1 MSPTMPEFQKPEP
14 LKVTCTSA
22 DCENELHCFKQLR
35 RMTDEQRGKCRY
47 CEADLVDWDR
57 VHVRNFADVAYTFA
71 ALKNEMIRHHFFHNE
86 IDERAIRHAQRKGR
100 IQLKEAVRHR
110 LAKYLAPA
118 EPARD
123 GRQTPFEGNAI
134 FYAQHAT
141 ATCCR
146 TCLEY
151 WHDIPKGYE
160 LTIQERAYCAALV
173 DCFLDERLPNLADKP
188 VKVPNMR
195 RASRN
200 GAGIARP

>member
-1 MSPTMPEFQKPEP
+1 MPEFQVPPP
-14 LKVTCTSA
+14 LNIKCTLA
-22 DCENELHCFKQLR
+22 DCENELHCFKQLKK
-35 RMTDEQRGKCRY
+35 MTEEQRGKCRY
-47 CEADLVDWDR
+47 CGADLVDWDR
-57 VHVRNFADVAYTFA
+57 LHVRDFGDVAYTFE
-71 ALKNEMIRHHFFHNE
+71 ALKNEMIRHYFFHRD
-86 IDERAIRHAQRKGR
+86 IDEKAIQHAQRKGR

-151 WHDIPKGYE
+151 WHNIPKGRG
-160 LTIQERAYCAALV
+160 LTAQERVYCAALV
-173 DCFLDERLPNLADKP
+173 DCFLDERLPELADTP
-188 VKVPNMR
+188 IKVPNVR
-195 RASRN
+195 RAPAV
-200 GAGIARP
+200 GAAGARA